1 MYIRKPNIARPIRRH
16 PLVCRTLLRRAVREP
31 KEGVLRLRAPALVP
45 EVGVSRLSQEA
56 SGYRHLSRLFPTTPN
71 TSYPS
76 TVKRG
81 DRSRSFSTSAS
92 RWLPEWSAPFLEDR
106 PVHLSKTVVQCLRA
120 EVHPLKNFPRDQSCW
135 VALVVICCGVTG
147 LCVVGAGALSRE
159 WSPPLPTFA
168 AFR

>member
-1 MYIRKPNIARPIRRH
+1 MYIRKPDIARPIRRH

-106 PVHLSKTVVQCLRA
+106 PVHLSKTSSAVPACGGTPVEEFSAGSVLLGCISSYLLWCDRA
-120 EVHPLKNFPRDQSCW
+120 V
-135 VALVVICCGVTG
+135 CGRRRSTE
-147 LCVVGAGALSRE
+147 S
-159 WSPPLPTFA
+159 
-168 AFR
+168 